1 MPRKRTRHRRGFF
14 LILVLVVIVLATMAA
29 YSFTDLMVAYDEA
42 AYLNHD
48 QGQADLLV
56 ESGVDAARIILA
68 QPPIGRLESG
78 GVYQNPQLF
87 QAVNVVAGMD
97 AESRGNFTIVAPAM
111 DEMGQMAGLRYGL
124 QNESARLN
132 LNVLPTLESGGAALT
147 AVTALAGGS
156 AGPFGDSS
164 ELDQQ
169 EGADNLARSLLLA
182 LPGMTEEV
190 ADSILDYL
198 DDDDEPR
205 AYGAE
210 SEYYLSLPSPY
221 EPKNGPLDSVE
232 ELLLVKGVT
241 PWMLFGADAN
251 RNGVIDASEQ
261 MMGQTAGDSVASRGW
276 AAYLT
281 VHSLEN
287 NKRSDGTPR
296 INVNG
301 DDLETLYSE
310 LSEALGNDDWASFI
324 VAYRVAGKPP
334 QREAGDPFG
343 GVGSGSGGDPFGGGS
358 GGRGSGGGSGERERG
373 DNASRPGDEEAA
385 TGFDPGQG
393 GGSGGGGEGGGSGP
407 PVAWTADALDQVDLS
422 GGAGVKLGQLLDL
435 IGAQVVIGEGE
446 DSQTFSSPFLDSPLA
461 MAEYMPVLMGNLTA
475 QDFQTMPGRL
485 NINECPAELI
495 RGIPMLTPEAAE
507 AIIEARAEM
516 SESENR
522 QYETWPMV
530 EGLVTLEEMKSL
542 MPILTAGGDVYR
554 AQVVGYFEGKNASS
568 RAEVIID
575 ATSVN
580 PKVTYWRDL
589 SHLGRGFDVAVL
601 GIRSPDAFE
610 ATMQSS
616 GN

>member
-147 AVTALAGGS
+147 ALAGGS
-156 AGPFGDSS
+156 ADPFGDLS

-221 EPKNGPLDSVE
+221 EPKDGPLDSVE

-261 MMGQTAGDSVASRGW
+261 MVGQTTGDGVASLGW

-301 DDLETLYSE
+301 DDLETLSSE

-334 QREAGDPFG
+334 QREAGDLFG
-343 GVGSGSGGDPFGGGS
+343 EGGSGSGGDAFG
-358 GGRGSGGGSGERERG
+358 
-373 DNASRPGDEEAA
+373 
-385 TGFDPGQG
+385 G

-422 GGAGVKLGQLLDL
+422 GGAGVQLGQLLEL

-522 QYETWPMV
+522 HYETWPMV

-580 PKVTYWRDL
+580 PQVTYWRDL

-601 GIRSPDAFE
+601 GIRSPDAFQ